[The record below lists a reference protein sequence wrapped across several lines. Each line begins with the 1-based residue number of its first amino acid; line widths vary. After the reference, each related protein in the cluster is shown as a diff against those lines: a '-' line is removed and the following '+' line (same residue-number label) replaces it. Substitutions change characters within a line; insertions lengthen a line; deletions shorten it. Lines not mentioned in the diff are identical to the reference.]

1 MSDGTRDQE
10 SAEAGEDSA
19 LFRESAADL
28 LAPFLELL
36 PVSGASISVA
46 SGPSHSTLGSTDAV
60 AARLEQLQFELGEG
74 PHWGALRSGRAVLVS
89 DVRTDTSAWPVFAA
103 AASEL
108 SARALFAFPL
118 HLGAAIVGVVDL
130 YRTAPGDLSG
140 ADVAAARS
148 LALVASS
155 AAMRLASASASREQS
170 GVHAAAPELRRVVHQ
185 ATGILVVQLDVSAT
199 EAFAR
204 LRAHAFASGASL
216 DAVARDVVARRLTFH
231 DERGTE

>member
-1 MSDGTRDQE
+1 MTDGTLDPE
-10 SAEAGEDSA
+10 SAEAGDSSA
-19 LFRESAADL
+19 PFRESASEL

-46 SGPSHSTLGSTDAV
+46 AGPSHSTLGSTDAV
-60 AARLEQLQFELGEG
+60 AAQLEQLQFELGEG
-74 PHWGALRSGRAVLVS
+74 PHWTALRSGRAVLVA
-89 DVRTDTSAWPVFAA
+89 DVRTDSAMWPVFAA

-118 HLGAAIVGVVDL
+118 QLGAATVGVVDL
-130 YRTAPGDLSG
+130 YRAAPGDLSG

-155 AAMRLASASASREQS
+155 AAMRLASASASQEVA

-185 ATGILVVQLDVSAT
+185 ATGILVVQLDVTAT

-204 LRAHAFASGASL
+204 LRAHAFASGVPL